1 MIKELN
7 AAGYTYAYEPAKEGN
22 ALTLLLLH
30 GTGGDHTSF
39 IGLGRLVSPGA
50 SLIALKGNVN
60 ENGNLRFFRRH
71 GEGVYDMDDLAMRT
85 LRLADAIPEL
95 LAEHGRDPAMVVG
108 IGYSNGANLL
118 GNLVFERPGSLAG
131 AVLMHPL
138 LPYEPPMR
146 DLSGKP
152 VLITY
157 GRRDPVTSTEHVEEI
172 ISRLRERRADVT
184 ADLMEAGHEV
194 RDPELKAVAKWLK
207 AFGKGDPEES

>member
-50 SLIALKGNVN
+50 ALIALKGNVN

-85 LRLADAIPEL
+85 LRLADAIPDL
-95 LAEHGRDPAMVVG
+95 LAEHGRDPAFAVG
-108 IGYSNGANLL
+108 VGYSNGANLL
-118 GNLVFERPGSLAG
+118 GNLLYESPGSLAG

-157 GRRDPVTSTEHVEEI
+157 GRRDPVSPAEHVDEI
-172 ISRLRERRADVT
+172 ISRLRERKADVK
-184 ADLMEAGHEV
+184 AELMEAGHEV
-194 RDPELKAVAKWLK
+194 REPELKAVASWL
-207 AFGKGDPEES
+207 EEFAADEDD

>member
-50 SLIALKGNVN
+50 ALIALKGNVN

-95 LAEHGRDPAMVVG
+95 LAEHGRDPAMVVEIPNWFIRCWNPSMSARRG
-108 IGYSNGANLL
+108 RLRRVSGSSVRRAQGSRVSAAFFAPEIWMVPESGLPPRMMILSIAPFSQIRASGKNGASHLSKPTVATCFHSRFN
-118 GNLVFERPGSLAG
+118 RA
-131 AVLMHPL
+131 AT
-138 LPYEPPMR
+138 MR
-146 DLSGKP
+146 WQIP
-152 VLITY
+152 AT
-157 GRRDPVTSTEHVEEI
+157 
-172 ISRLRERRADVT
+172 
-184 ADLMEAGHEV
+184 
-194 RDPELKAVAKWLK
+194 
-207 AFGKGDPEES
+207 